1 MFNINDKTSVYCLL
15 RWKHKETVWG
25 YSNIDTSGDALVVT
39 YPKQCSVD
47 YVTESK
53 SYFVFQKSV
62 GLGHLLLSIY
72 CMTSR
77 QF

>member
-1 MFNINDKTSVYCLL
+1 MFNINDKTFVYCLL
-15 RWKHKETVWG
+15 RRKHKETVWG

-39 YPKQCSVD
+39 TPKQCSVD
-47 YVTESK
+47 YITESK

-62 GLGHLLLSIY
+62 GLGHLFLSIY